1 MKIIRKLQVLL
12 LMIPVLGASQGHAEP
27 LRVSYSSISP
37 VNAGLWVAQE
47 VGAFKRHSLDVKF
60 IYISSSGTNVQALLG
75 GSLDVA
81 TAGASGIFTAAARG
95 ALIVAVG
102 AIMNR
107 TPATLYVQP
116 EITKIEELK
125 GKALAISGYGSA
137 GHAITVLL
145 LRKFGLEKDVFLMPV
160 GGVPQRLAA
169 FERKTVAGVMTAVK
183 PNVPSRALLNAGDLD
198 IPLPYSIMAITR
210 NYLRDHPD
218 LILRFLRGYI
228 EGVALML
235 REKETS
241 IKILAKYLNRT
252 DRPFLE
258 ETYNFAVTYTDR
270 VPTVD
275 PRAVSTVLEF
285 SDVKGII
292 AETLVTKVIDN
303 SLVDKLVEEK
313 FIEKLFG
320 KEVR

>member
-1 MKIIRKLQVLL
+1 M
-12 LMIPVLGASQGHAEP
+12 
-27 LRVSYSSISP
+27 
-37 VNAGLWVAQE
+37 
-47 VGAFKRHSLDVKF
+47 
-60 IYISSSGTNVQALLG
+60 G

-95 ALIVAVG
+95 APIVAVG

-183 PNVPSRALLNAGDLD
+183 PNVPARALLNAGDLD

-252 DRPFLE
+252 DRAFLE
-258 ETYNFAVTYTDR
+258 ETYKFAVTYTDR